1 MNVLVWQWGRFG
13 GAPRVAVA
21 LVQGMKTLPN
31 VNVSLSMSRNA
42 ELMRDGS
49 MPPCTLPVDTYRG
62 RLGFLWRFAT
72 IPVAARSLARR
83 IARLRPDV
91 AICAQTGPL
100 DLLMARALRLLGI
113 PMVVLIHDA
122 DLHPGD
128 GKLFQ
133 MRLQRALCRR
143 AAALGALSA
152 HVGARLKAQGLAGN
166 GARPLIQL
174 RLPPLPIAVP
184 AAEPPAGSGFRLL
197 IFGRLLPYKG
207 LDMLAE
213 ALSRLGPLPGLTVRV
228 VGLGPESSELKQLR
242 AIPNVTVENR
252 WVPESELP
260 QLLAWADALVLPY
273 REASQSGV
281 AALALGAGRHV
292 LATRVGGLSE
302 QLGNE
307 PLAILCDP
315 DPVSLSEALRTLVA
329 ASPSAS
335 TAPAADPIAA
345 WRDMAEEL
353 LRQIA
358 ACRPVQADRV
368 ARCGAVVPGGLNLN
382 GAAGQD

>member
-21 LVQGMKTLPN
+21 LAQGMKTLPN
-31 VNVSLSMSRNA
+31 VNVSLSMSRSA
-42 ELMRDGS
+42 ELLRDGS
-49 MPPCTLPVDTYRG
+49 APLCTLPVDTYHG
-62 RLGFLWRFAT
+62 RLGFLWRLAT
-72 IPVAARSLARR
+72 APLAARFLARR

-100 DLLMARALRLLGI
+100 DLLMSRALRLLGI
-113 PMVVLIHDA
+113 PMVVLVHDA

-128 GKLFQ
+128 GWLFQ

-152 HVGARLKAQGLAGN
+152 HVGARLRAQGLAGN
-166 GARPLIQL
+166 GERPLIQL
-174 RLPPLPIAVP
+174 RLPPLPIVVP
-184 AAEPPAGSGFRLL
+184 AAEQPSGNGFRLL
-197 IFGRLLPYKG
+197 SFGRLLPYKG
-207 LDMLAE
+207 LDILAE
-213 ALSRLGPLPGLTVRV
+213 ALERLGPMPGLSIRV

-252 WVPESELP
+252 WVPESELA
-260 QLLAWADALVLPY
+260 QLLAWADAVVLPY

-281 AALALGAGRHV
+281 AALALGAGRHII
-292 LATRVGGLSE
+292 ATRVGGLPE

-315 DPVSLSEALRTLVA
+315 DPVSLGEALQKA
-329 ASPSAS
+329 IHAMPSARK
-335 TAPAADPIAA
+335 APSVDPLAA
-345 WRDMAEEL
+345 WRDMAAGL
-353 LRQIA
+353 LRQIE
-358 ACRPVQADRV
+358 ACWPAQAERI
-368 ARCGAVVPGGLNLN
+368 RTG
-382 GAAGQD
+382 